1 MGEAHPRKM
10 AHEAPPPGNMGAGG
24 AQPWKVQRA
33 SAWGRNV
40 AVMGSELGRGRWVQ
54 RGQE

>member
-10 AHEAPPPGNMGAGG
+10 AHEVPPPGNMGAGG